1 MIREFRRMNA
11 AGQIKMDFS
20 AIDRFLLENATEI
33 QRLNFLDE
41 IDHEN
46 VVRLKLQALRVLW
59 DSFKAEASHGMSVF
73 DQVYLVYKNANRSWL
88 PDHMLYMLL
97 KAENLKRDPMTGWDW
112 RTWKERD
119 ARGVEFK
126 DSKERLQSEIEFL
139 SFVQFIAASQLQ
151 HVKEKG
157 REKGVEIAVDMPF
170 ARDGADVWLHPE
182 IFGLKDANG
191 YQRSVTQ
198 GVPAEPAYPAGQYW
212 QFYPYDWFNPETA
225 KYLLELFEFYQSRAT
240 YVRLDHVL
248 GFYRTF
254 LFTEDVDGEMTL
266 EKLGIYK
273 EVEKIRQEALSRI
286 SEIATGTNRP
296 RNDGTPENAVIASRE
311 DGEAIS
317 NSQVVA
323 IQNEAVARIN
333 QLIKEKLQSLK
344 PGQVPSLPDDAVKLT
359 LRPEGK
365 LYKDAMVSIA
375 REVPKDQWGSK
386 LPVTS
391 AWQRREVVEKKVFRR
406 KPVWDFISI
415 AQGEGNEAAGE
426 EGMRQWLFGDS
437 QGPLPEDSLRLAYFK
452 LAPGEAILS
461 EFLRLAQEK
470 GSVLIFETLGTVPEE
485 IQDTV
490 TRLEGYNYLPVIW
503 GFHDG
508 SPYHPSRHT
517 LNSLAVFGL
526 HDSSTL
532 RARWENELTRNEK
545 EKIMAELF
553 PHMDPKD
560 YGRYLGKLFPEVHG
574 ALLKMVFN
582 SEASMAIPTW
592 LDILGYGNE
601 RRLNIPG
608 ESLGQWT
615 RRLPVTMESLLAATN
630 GKNPDGNASNGIK
643 LLKYLVQVRD
653 GQSVAFGRTNG
664 NGTILGTDPD
674 TASGLIQIRPIRANS
689 DRAQPFLVEAFT
701 KEKVKEFRIIVTD
714 KDGSESVYPMKSG
727 TVGSGLVQGV
737 SRYAIQIK
745 PVEAGA
751 YRYRIQV
758 IKPDGKTE
766 ESKSGYLVAVNE
778 GDELNPLSPGYVTS
792 KYIEQ
797 LDRGQQT
804 ADQSQETKHSPSPV
818 LSLGERDGVRGL
830 QSQVSSLKSE
840 ESRSEVRAG
849 TKAVGRVRKET
860 HRLAGKLT
868 SEVLDPK
875 EERLIRQV
883 PTRIQ
888 IRKLINALIESENA
902 RADLLGELGDLPVP
916 LGRLSEEIRRR
927 VDWLIRLDLVGRI
940 YQNAGNSKKTAI
952 SRDRAELVSRFDSA
966 QAIAERVSQAIG
978 QELEK
983 LSGVE
988 ELPYA
993 KASEKADGGLVE
1005 VYGYGYK
1012 WDPKPG
1018 ARVAV
1023 KRVVSRRS
1031 EIRSGVKDPNDIPG
1045 VNGDVVNGTRV
1056 SSGELRARIM
1066 EMNERFMIKE
1076 IQDEGLLFKAVI
1088 EDGVFR
1094 LGTWPAYIKGTKI
1107 PIPDAAIPDP
1117 PAQKNSLH
1125 GYIASG
1131 PEPYFHLVYKNYA
1144 PQGETEIAQFRDQAI
1159 LMARIF
1165 VHHGFRRNIRLDAY
1179 TRDSMG
1185 RRVYGEPNPTTL
1197 GELAAL
1203 LLSSE
1208 GSRSEIRHLEYRAEG
1223 LGYSDSL
1230 LIPNPYALNPGEAL
1244 DRIAAKLRVAK
1255 EVTGNIVAIG
1265 VTKLKSFASV
1275 IVRSLF
1281 PEHFNA
1287 VPVGAL
1293 AGKSREKAKML
1304 LGMRTATASDVFVL
1318 GHGFFSQDYRAAVGM
1333 RRVYSETPI
1342 VAIVK
1347 TDAERAFLEG
1357 LNLRLKKEGMLEI
1370 LATGSE
1376 NAGELKAHLGMV
1388 RNPVVRTLL
1397 FNGETI
1403 PAALIKQ
1410 LPEKN
1415 RMNVTPRMMGGF
1427 LNAVDML
1434 VSGLLSGLQAQF
1446 ATARSA

>member
-1 MIREFRRMNA
+1 
-11 AGQIKMDFS
+11 
-20 AIDRFLLENATEI
+20 
-33 QRLNFLDE
+33 
-41 IDHEN
+41 N
-46 VVRLKLQALRVLW
+46 V
-59 DSFKAEASHGMSVF
+59 
-73 DQVYLVYKNANRSWL
+73 
-88 PDHMLYMLL
+88 
-97 KAENLKRDPMTGWDW
+97 
-112 RTWKERD
+112 
-119 ARGVEFK
+119 
-126 DSKERLQSEIEFL
+126 
-139 SFVQFIAASQLQ
+139 
-151 HVKEKG
+151 
-157 REKGVEIAVDMPF
+157 
-170 ARDGADVWLHPE
+170 
-182 IFGLKDANG
+182 
-191 YQRSVTQ
+191 
-198 GVPAEPAYPAGQYW
+198 
-212 QFYPYDWFNPETA
+212 
-225 KYLLELFEFYQSRAT
+225 
-240 YVRLDHVL
+240 
-248 GFYRTF
+248 
-254 LFTEDVDGEMTL
+254 
-266 EKLGIYK
+266 
-273 EVEKIRQEALSRI
+273 
-286 SEIATGTNRP
+286 
-296 RNDGTPENAVIASRE
+296 
-311 DGEAIS
+311 
-317 NSQVVA
+317 
-323 IQNEAVARIN
+323 
-333 QLIKEKLQSLK
+333 
-344 PGQVPSLPDDAVKLT
+344 
-359 LRPEGK
+359 
-365 LYKDAMVSIA
+365 
-375 REVPKDQWGSK
+375 
-386 LPVTS
+386 
-391 AWQRREVVEKKVFRR
+391 KK
-406 KPVWDFISI
+406 K
-415 AQGEGNEAAGE
+415 
-426 EGMRQWLFGDS
+426 
-437 QGPLPEDSLRLAYFK
+437 
-452 LAPGEAILS
+452 
-461 EFLRLAQEK
+461 
-470 GSVLIFETLGTVPEE
+470 
-485 IQDTV
+485 
-490 TRLEGYNYLPVIW
+490 
-503 GFHDG
+503 
-508 SPYHPSRHT
+508 
-517 LNSLAVFGL
+517 
-526 HDSSTL
+526 
-532 RARWENELTRNEK
+532 
-545 EKIMAELF
+545 
-553 PHMDPKD
+553 
-560 YGRYLGKLFPEVHG
+560 
-574 ALLKMVFN
+574 
-582 SEASMAIPTW
+582 
-592 LDILGYGNE
+592 
-601 RRLNIPG
+601 
-608 ESLGQWT
+608 
-615 RRLPVTMESLLAATN
+615 
-630 GKNPDGNASNGIK
+630 
-643 LLKYLVQVRD
+643 
-653 GQSVAFGRTNG
+653 
-664 NGTILGTDPD
+664 
-674 TASGLIQIRPIRANS
+674 
-689 DRAQPFLVEAFT
+689 
-701 KEKVKEFRIIVTD
+701 
-714 KDGSESVYPMKSG
+714 
-727 TVGSGLVQGV
+727 
-737 SRYAIQIK
+737 
-745 PVEAGA
+745 
-751 YRYRIQV
+751 
-758 IKPDGKTE
+758 
-766 ESKSGYLVAVNE
+766 
-778 GDELNPLSPGYVTS
+778 
-792 KYIEQ
+792 
-797 LDRGQQT
+797 
-804 ADQSQETKHSPSPV
+804 
-818 LSLGERDGVRGL
+818 
-830 QSQVSSLKSE
+830 
-840 ESRSEVRAG
+840 
-849 TKAVGRVRKET
+849 
-860 HRLAGKLT
+860 
-868 SEVLDPK
+868 
-875 EERLIRQV
+875 
-883 PTRIQ
+883 
-888 IRKLINALIESENA
+888 
-902 RADLLGELGDLPVP
+902 
-916 LGRLSEEIRRR
+916 
-927 VDWLIRLDLVGRI
+927 
-940 YQNAGNSKKTAI
+940 KKTAI

-1045 VNGDVVNGTRV
+1045 VNGYVVNGTRV

-1281 PEHFNA
+1281 PEHF
-1287 VPVGAL
+1287 
-1293 AGKSREKAKML
+1293 K
-1304 LGMRTATASDVFVL
+1304 
-1318 GHGFFSQDYRAAVGM
+1318 GM